1 MSGIPALKRL
11 RQRTMNEFKNNLSYR
26 ARNFLRK
33 RENICERRREG
44 ERDEKQTE
52 RMIDPLSSAAAL
64 TELLDVRG

>member
-1 MSGIPALKRL
+1 MSGIPVLKRL

-44 ERDEKQTE
+44 EIDEKQAN
-52 RMIDPLSSAAAL
+52 RKNDRPFQLSPSIN
-64 TELLDVRG
+64 